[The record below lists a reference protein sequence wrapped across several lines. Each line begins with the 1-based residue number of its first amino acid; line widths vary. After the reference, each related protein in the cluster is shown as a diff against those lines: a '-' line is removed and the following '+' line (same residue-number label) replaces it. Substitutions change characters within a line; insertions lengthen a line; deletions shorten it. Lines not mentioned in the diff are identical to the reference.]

1 MWYYKVSQDAYRYG
15 NSLGVE
21 KKLFLQ
27 GEFFFILRQPG
38 VAGHKGDCSIV
49 AKLLLYPGA
58 CIGYN
63 NVAQ

>member
-1 MWYYKVSQDAYRYG
+1 MWYYRVSRDAYRYG

-38 VAGHKGDCSIV
+38 VAG
-49 AKLLLYPGA
+49 P
-58 CIGYN
+58 
-63 NVAQ
+63 